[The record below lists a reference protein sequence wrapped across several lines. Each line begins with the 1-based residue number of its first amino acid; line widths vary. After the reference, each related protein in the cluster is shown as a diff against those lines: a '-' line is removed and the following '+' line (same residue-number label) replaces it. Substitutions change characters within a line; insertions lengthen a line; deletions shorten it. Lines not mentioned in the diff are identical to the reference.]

1 MFEEDEMRRTFP
13 ILVLAAALAAGGALA
28 LPQQS
33 PAPKPAPKP
42 DNGKVVGDWS
52 LDIFAGGTNITLNLT
67 LAEAEGKLS
76 GKISEPNG
84 MFTDVALAGIQY
96 DGETLSYD
104 ISIPSP
110 PDGSVRT
117 WRTEL
122 KVGQDTAEGN
132 ISNAEAGMSATI
144 TGKRVKK

>member
-1 MFEEDEMRRTFP
+1 MRRTFTA
-13 ILVLAAALAAGGALA
+13 LVLAAALTAGLSLA

-33 PAPKPAPKP
+33 PAPKPVAKP
-42 DNGKVVGDWS
+42 DNGRVVGEWS

-67 LAEAEGKLS
+67 LAEAEGKLT

-96 DGETLSYD
+96 DGETLTYD
-104 ISIPSP
+104 ISVPSP

-117 WRTEL
+117 WKTEF
-122 KVGQDTAEGN
+122 KVGQDTADGN
-132 ISNAEAGMSATI
+132 ISNAEAGMTATI

>member
-1 MFEEDEMRRTFP
+1 MKRTIP
-13 ILVLAAALAAGGALA
+13 TLVLAVALAAGLAMA

-42 DNGKVVGDWS
+42 DNGKVLGDWS
-52 LDIFAGGTNITLNLT
+52 LDIFAGGMTVTLNLT
-67 LAEAEGKLS
+67 LAEAEGKLA

-84 MFTDVALAGIQY
+84 MFTDVALSGIQY
-96 DGETLSYD
+96 DGETLTYD
-104 ISIPSP
+104 ISVPSP
-110 PDGSVRT
+110 PDGSAKI

-122 KVGQDTAEGN
+122 KVGQDAAEGN